1 MRVRPEADLY
11 GDLWKLLVTPR
22 SHDLDTYEWLCAAE
36 QTLSDLRT
44 LAAVA
49 GVATRWDR
57 ALAMLRTN
65 AVKTAE

>member
-1 MRVRPEADLY
+1 MRPEADLY

-44 LAAVA
+44 LGDHIDDAVGRHAGKDPRRAARC
-49 GVATRWDR
+49 GQSP
-57 ALAMLRTN
+57 
-65 AVKTAE
+65 